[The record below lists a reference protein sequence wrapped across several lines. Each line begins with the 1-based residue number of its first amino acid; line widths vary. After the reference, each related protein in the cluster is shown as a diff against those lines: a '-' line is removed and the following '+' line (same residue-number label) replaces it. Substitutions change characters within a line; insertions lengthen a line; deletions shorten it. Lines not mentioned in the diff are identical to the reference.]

1 LILRQKFMANHK
13 ISFHPLFKSLGICLS
28 VFLSVLFLL
37 GFPST
42 GISESDDQRETLD
55 RSLLSQINTLFQNDQ
70 LEKALERLDT
80 FQQRSPPSVFLDE
93 GYFLEAA
100 ILRAQG
106 KDQEAAI
113 PLEQLIEEYPHSP
126 LLDDARLMLGSLYS
140 QLGQPDQAVA
150 VLNNTLLLSPDPNAH
165 REALKLLRTVYE
177 KEGNYPKAI
186 QSALA
191 EMDKVQEQ
199 DRRDILDHIQGL
211 VLQHMDE
218 SALGDLLDL
227 FPSTFPGD
235 LAMIRLIELHTAL
248 GDEVLAERDIRSFLK
263 RFPNHPYAQT
273 AVALLQ
279 SFISKIKA
287 HDHVVAAILP
297 FSGKM
302 KPFGI
307 ESLNGIRLAYED
319 AQATLGPNAIGLV
332 IKESATTPST
342 MRHDYVQLLEE
353 FEPISVIGPLLA
365 REVQLIAPL
374 ADQAEVPF
382 ITPSATLHDV
392 RKFGRFWF
400 STALTST
407 LQVSKLV
414 DYSMS
419 NLGHTRFGILFP
431 ESAYGRDLS
440 RQFQRVVE
448 ERGGEIIAKESYT
461 RGTTEV
467 SPQILRIKTSDLQQY
482 GKFTTLDGEPYN
494 PEAPK
499 VGSNSE
505 EQPPLYVP
513 GFDAVFLPGQ
523 PVEVAFI
530 AAQLAFYDI
539 KVPLLGTNGWNSP
552 DLIRWA
558 GNSLEGSL
566 FVDGLF
572 LETPDREIQAFI
584 ERYQKRFGS
593 TPSLFAVQAYD
604 AMRVITDTIQHGAT
618 SGIEVRD
625 HLFRRHN
632 LTTLNGFSSFGAG
645 GILDRKIYLIKIHRR
660 HFEQLN

>member
-1 LILRQKFMANHK
+1 MTTHSTCPFQLFLTSLRL
-13 ISFHPLFKSLGICLS
+13 SLFVLLG
-28 VFLSVLFLL
+28 VLFLL

-42 GISESDDQRETLD
+42 GISQSEDQRETLD
-55 RSLLSQINTLFQNDQ
+55 RSLLSQINILFQNDQ
-70 LEKALERLDT
+70 LEDALELLDT
-80 FQQRSPPSVFLDE
+80 FQDQSPPSIFLDE

-106 KDQEAAI
+106 NETDAAI
-113 PLEQLIEEYPHSP
+113 PLEQLIEEYPQSP
-126 LLDDARLMLGSLYS
+126 LLDDARLMLGALYS
-140 QLGQPDQAVA
+140 QLSQSDQAIA
-150 VLNNTLLLSPDPNAH
+150 VLNNTLLLSTDPNAH
-165 REALKLLRTVYE
+165 REALQLLRAVYE
-177 KEGNYPKAI
+177 KDGNYPKAI

-191 EMDKVQEQ
+191 EIEKVQER

-211 VLQHMDE
+211 VLQRMNE
-218 SALGDLLDL
+218 TALGDLLDL
-227 FPSTFPGD
+227 FPSAFPGD
-235 LAMIRLIELHTAL
+235 LAMIRLIELHTAE

-273 AVALLQ
+273 AIALLQ

-302 KPFGI
+302 KPFGV

-332 IKESATTPST
+332 IKESATTPAT
-342 MRHDYVQLLEE
+342 MRHDYVQLLDE

-365 REVQLIAPL
+365 REVQLIAHL
-374 ADQAEVPF
+374 ANQAEVPF
-382 ITPSATLHDV
+382 ITPSATLRDV
-392 RKFGRFWF
+392 RQFGSFWF

-419 NLGHTRFGILFP
+419 ELGHQRFCILFP
-431 ESAYGRDLS
+431 NSAYGRDFS

-448 ERGGEIIAKESYT
+448 ERGGEIMAIESYS
-461 RGTTEV
+461 RGTTET
-467 SPQILRIKTSDLQQY
+467 SPQILRIKKIDLQQN
-482 GKFTTLDGEPYN
+482 GTFTTLDGEPYD
-494 PEAPK
+494 PDAPK
-499 VGSNSE
+499 EDPNADE
-505 EQPPLYVP
+505 PLLLYVP

-572 LETPDREIQAFI
+572 LQTPDRDIQTFI
-584 ERYQKRFGS
+584 QRYQKRFGS
-593 TPSLFAVQAYD
+593 TPSLFAIQAYD

-632 LTTLNGFSSFGAG
+632 LTTLNGFASFGAG
-645 GILDRKIYLIKIHRR
+645 GILDRKVYLIKIHRR
-660 HFEQLN
+660 RFQQLN